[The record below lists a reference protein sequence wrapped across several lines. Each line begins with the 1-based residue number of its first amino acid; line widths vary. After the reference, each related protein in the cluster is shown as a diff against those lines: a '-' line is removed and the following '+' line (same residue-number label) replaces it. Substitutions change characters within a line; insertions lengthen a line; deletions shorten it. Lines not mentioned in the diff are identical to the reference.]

1 MVRDNR
7 DDRNKIKRRKVSSS
21 DKNKTQQTSSSS
33 SNSSSSKRKKSTSSK
48 NKSTRFKGVKTL
60 GIVFLVLLVVGVAV
74 GSGVVFASLRNT
86 VTVNKALLEKGTYK
100 TTEIYYSDGELLA
113 KPETGNKKEPVKTL
127 DKINKNLQN
136 ALIAAEDE
144 RFYEHSGVD
153 VKGLARS
160 VVNTL
165 LGKTQGGSTIPMQVS
180 KMLITSQEKSL
191 TRKIKD
197 IYYAYEMSK
206 VVEKEDILL
215 AYLNN
220 FYVGKGLYGAEA
232 GAKGYFSKSASQLT
246 PGEAALL
253 MAATNNP
260 AKYTPYKQQKLDGSE
275 TKEDLENKLI
285 FAVNTADDDWDD
297 PTDVELQMVYKLYSW
312 GLIPSEDIYSQLK
325 NQTMIVRKAV
335 PNENAKEKQKN
346 ILAKMLRLG
355 YITQSQYDEEI
366 ANPIDVK
373 LPEYT
378 ESTASS
384 VEDYIYSEV
393 VDAFVEQGYTKE
405 EASNMYYNGGLR
417 IYTTIDSGIQENLEK
432 QYKNDDNFPN
442 TIPGQNGIVQPQ
454 SGMVILDYRTGQIK
468 SLIGGRH
475 IKTRGGINRA
485 TTPVQPGSTIKP
497 LSVYTPAIDTLE
509 TTQSRVFSDK
519 RGGYKFKD
527 NRDWNP
533 ATTTPGTSDMSTRK
547 ALALSSNTIAIKAA
561 ETLGSTYDEC
571 MDIMINYLKDF
582 GITSVVDSK
591 TKEISNTDRR
601 FASLTLG
608 GMARGI
614 SPLEMAAAYGTLAN
628 GGNYIEPT
636 VYTTITT
643 YDGQLL
649 VKANPEQHKVVDE
662 QVAYVMTDMLQAVI
676 TEGTGKAASLGN
688 MPVAGKTGTTNDS
701 LDIWFVGYT
710 PYYVGATYIAD
721 DAQKDANGN
730 NIKRRGQGSS
740 STAARLWAKVMGPIH
755 QNLTKT
761 KFPVPDGVYFT
772 KINLTDGGTSSY
784 GSNAAFIEGTA
795 PSRSSYQAPPTQ
807 ETEEEDQDNPN
818 ESGDGS
824 NPPEDENQTPGE
836 GENQTPPTDNNSNN
850 NSGNT
855 GNSNT
860 GSGSTGNGSTDQPSG
875 NTSPGGSTTPESTTT
890 PQ

>member
-33 SNSSSSKRKKSTSSK
+33 SNSSSTNRKKSTSPK
-48 NKSTRFKGVKTL
+48 NKSTRFKGVKTV

-127 DKINKNLQN
+127 DKISKNLQN

-160 VVNTL
+160 VVYTL
-165 LGKTQGGSTIPMQVS
+165 MGKTQGGSTVPMQVS

-220 FYVGKGLYGAEA
+220 FYVGKSLYGAEA
-232 GAKGYFSKSASQLT
+232 GAKGYFSKSASELT

-285 FAVNTADDDWDD
+285 FAVNTTDDNWDD
-297 PTDVELQMVYKLYSW
+297 PTDVELQMVDKLYSW
-312 GLIPSEDIYSQLK
+312 GLIPNENIYSQLK
-325 NQTMIVRKAV
+325 HQTMIVRKAV

-355 YITQSQYDEEI
+355 YITQAQYDEEV
-366 ANPIDVK
+366 ATPINVK

-378 ESTASS
+378 EKSASS

-417 IYTTIDSGIQENLEK
+417 IYTTIDSGMQDNLEK

-442 TIPGQNGIVQPQ
+442 NKKGENGIIQPQ

-468 SLIGGRH
+468 SLVGGRH
-475 IKTRGGINRA
+475 IKSRGGINRA
-485 TTPVQPGSTIKP
+485 TTARQPGSTIKP

-509 TTQSRVFSDK
+509 TTQSRVFSDT
-519 RGGYKFKD
+519 RGGYKFD
-527 NRDWNP
+527 HGGWNP
-533 ATTTPGTSDMSTRK
+533 STTTSGTGSMSVRK
-547 ALALSSNTIAIKAA
+547 ALAFSSNTIAVKVA
-561 ETLGSTYDEC
+561 ETLGDTYDEAI
-571 MDIMINYLKDF
+571 DVMINYLKDF
-582 GITSVVDSK
+582 GITSVIDSK
-591 TKEISNTDRR
+591 TKSESNTDRR
-601 FASLTLG
+601 FPSLTLG
-608 GMARGI
+608 GMAKGI

-636 VYTTITT
+636 VFTTITT

-662 QVAYVMTDMLQAVI
+662 QVAYVITDMLQAVI
-676 TEGTGKAASLGN
+676 TEGTGKAASLGG

-730 NIKRRGQGSS
+730 IVPRRGQGSS
-740 STAARLWAKVMGPIH
+740 STAAKLWAKVMGPIH
-755 QNLTKT
+755 QNLAKNA

-784 GSNAAFIEGTA
+784 GVRAAFIDGTA
-795 PSRSSYQAPPTQ
+795 PPRASYQTPSTH
-807 ETEEEDQDNPN
+807 ETEEEEQDNSN

-836 GENQTPPTDNNSNN
+836 GENQTPPTDNNNN

>member
-1 MVRDNR
+1 MGRDNR

-21 DKNKTQQTSSSS
+21 DKNNTQQVS
-33 SNSSSSKRKKSTSSK
+33 SNSNNSSGSKRKKTTSSK
-48 NKSTRFKGVKTL
+48 TKSTRFKGVKTL
-60 GIVFLVLLVVGVAV
+60 GVVFLVLLVVGVAV
-74 GSGVVFASLRNT
+74 ASGIVFASLRDT
-86 VTVNKALLEKGTYK
+86 VTVNKAYLEKGTYQ
-100 TTEIYYSDGELLA
+100 TSEIYYSDGKLLT
-113 KPETGNKKEPVKTL
+113 KPKTANKKEPVKTL
-127 DKINKNLQN
+127 SKINKNLQN

-144 RFYEHSGVD
+144 RFYEHNGVD
-153 VKGLARS
+153 IKGLTRS
-160 VVNTL
+160 VVYTL

-180 KMLITSQEKSL
+180 KMLITSQEKSI

-206 VVEKEDILL
+206 TVDKEDILL

-232 GAKGYFSKSASQLT
+232 GAKGYFNKPASELT

-260 AKYTPYKQQKLDGSE
+260 ARYTPYKQLKLDGSE

-285 FAVNTADDDWDD
+285 FAVNTPDDGWDE
-297 PTDVELQMVYKLYSW
+297 PTDVELQMVDKLYSW
-312 GLIPSEDIYSQLK
+312 GLIPDKDTYNQLK
-325 NQTMIVRKAV
+325 GKTMIVRKAV
-335 PNENAKEKQKN
+335 PNEKAKEKQKS

-355 YITQSQYDEEI
+355 YITQEQYDEEV
-366 ANPIDVK
+366 AKPIDVK
-373 LPEYT
+373 LSVST
-378 ESTASS
+378 ESKGSS
-384 VEDYIYSEV
+384 VEDYIYTEV
-393 VDAFVEQGYTKE
+393 VDAFMEQGYTKE
-405 EASNMYYNGGLR
+405 EASNLYYNGGLK
-417 IYTTIDSGIQENLEK
+417 IYTTIDSGMQENLEK
-432 QYKNDDNFPN
+432 QYNDDNNFPN
-442 TIPGQNGIVQPQ
+442 HIPGQNGIVQPQ

-527 NRDWNP
+527 NREWNP
-533 ATTTPGTSDMSTRK
+533 ATTTPGTSNMSTRK

-608 GMARGI
+608 GMAKGI

-662 QVAYVMTDMLQAVI
+662 EVAYVITDMLQAVVK
-676 TEGTGKAASLGN
+676 EGTGKSASLGG

-721 DAQKDANGN
+721 DAQKDADGN

-755 QNLTKT
+755 QNLTKA
-761 KFPVPDGVYFT
+761 KFTVPDGVYFT
-772 KINLTDGGTSSY
+772 KINLDDGGTSSY
-784 GSNAAFIEGTA
+784 GVSAAFVDGTY
-795 PSRSSYQAPPTQ
+795 PSRASSYQAPPTQ
-807 ETEEEDQDNPN
+807 ETEEEEEETENPN

-824 NPPEDENQTPGE
+824 NPPEDESQTPNE
-836 GENQTPPTDNNSNN
+836 GENQTPPSNN
-850 NSGNT
+850 NNNNNNSDNSGE
-855 GNSNT
+855 G
-860 GSGSTGNGSTDQPSG
+860 GTDQPTG
-875 NTSPGGSTTPESTTT
+875 NIPPTNNTTPET
-890 PQ
+890 QQ

>member
-1 MVRDNR
+1 M
-7 DDRNKIKRRKVSSS
+7 
-21 DKNKTQQTSSSS
+21 
-33 SNSSSSKRKKSTSSK
+33 
-48 NKSTRFKGVKTL
+48 
-60 GIVFLVLLVVGVAV
+60 VGVAV

-113 KPETGNKKEPVKTL
+113 KPETGNKKEPLKTL

-160 VVNTL
+160 VVYTL
-165 LGKTQGGSTIPMQVS
+165 MGKTQGGSTVPMQVS

-232 GAKGYFSKSASQLT
+232 GAKGYFSKSASELT

-275 TKEDLENKLI
+275 TKGDLENKLI

-297 PTDVELQMVYKLYSW
+297 PTDVELQMVDKLYSW
-312 GLIPSEDIYSQLK
+312 GLIPSKNIYSQLK

-355 YITQSQYDEEI
+355 YITQSQYDEEV

-405 EASNMYYNGGLR
+405 EASNMYYNGGLH
-417 IYTTIDSGIQENLEK
+417 IYTTIDSGMQDNLEE

-442 TIPGQNGIVQPQ
+442 NEKTGANGIIQPQ

-475 IKTRGGINRA
+475 IKSRGGINRA

-509 TTQSRVFSDK
+509 TTQSTVFSDT
-519 RGGYKFKD
+519 RGGYKFSENKT
-527 NRDWNP
+527 WNP
-533 ATTTPGTSDMSTRK
+533 ATTTSGTGSMSTRK
-547 ALALSSNTIAIKAA
+547 ALALSSNTIAIKVA
-561 ETLGSTYDEC
+561 ETLGDTYDEA
-571 MDIMINYLKDF
+571 MDVMINYLKDF

-591 TKEISNTDRR
+591 TKSESNTDRR

-636 VYTTITT
+636 VFTTITT

-662 QVAYVMTDMLQAVI
+662 QVAYVITDMLQAVI

-721 DAQKDANGN
+721 DAGVRDSNGN
-730 NIKRRGQGSS
+730 IVSRRGQGSS
-740 STAARLWAKVMGPIH
+740 STAAKLWAKVMGPIH
-755 QNLTKT
+755 QNLAKNA

-772 KINLTDGGTSSY
+772 KINLVDGGTSSY

-795 PSRSSYQAPPTQ
+795 PSISSYQAPPTQ
-807 ETEEEDQDNPN
+807 ETEEEEQDNSN

-824 NPPEDENQTPGE
+824 NPPEDESQTPGE
-836 GENQTPPTDNNSNN
+836 GENQTPPTDNNNN
-850 NSGNT
+850 NSGN
-855 GNSNT
+855 
-860 GSGSTGNGSTDQPSG
+860 TGNGSTDQPSG
-875 NTSPGGSTTPESTTT
+875 NTSPEGSTTPESTTT
-890 PQ
+890 PQQNNG

>member
-113 KPETGNKKEPVKTL
+113 KPETGNKKEPLKTL

-160 VVNTL
+160 VVYTL
-165 LGKTQGGSTIPMQVS
+165 MGKTQGGSTVPMQVS

-232 GAKGYFSKSASQLT
+232 GAKGYFSKSASELT

-275 TKEDLENKLI
+275 TKGDLENKLI

-297 PTDVELQMVYKLYSW
+297 PTDVELQMVDKLYSW
-312 GLIPSEDIYSQLK
+312 GLIPSKNIYSQLK

-355 YITQSQYDEEI
+355 YITQSQYDEEV

-405 EASNMYYNGGLR
+405 EASNMYYNGGLH
-417 IYTTIDSGIQENLEK
+417 IYTTIDSGMQDNLEE

-442 TIPGQNGIVQPQ
+442 NEKTGANGIIQPQ

-475 IKTRGGINRA
+475 IKSRGGINRA

-509 TTQSRVFSDK
+509 TTQSTVFSDT
-519 RGGYKFKD
+519 RGGYKFSENKT
-527 NRDWNP
+527 WNP
-533 ATTTPGTSDMSTRK
+533 ATTTSGTGSMSTRK
-547 ALALSSNTIAIKAA
+547 ALALSSNTIAIKVA
-561 ETLGSTYDEC
+561 ETLGDTYDEA
-571 MDIMINYLKDF
+571 MDVMINYLKDF

-591 TKEISNTDRR
+591 TKSESNTDRR

-636 VYTTITT
+636 VFTTITT

-662 QVAYVMTDMLQAVI
+662 QVAYVITDMLQAVI

-721 DAQKDANGN
+721 DAGVRDSNGN
-730 NIKRRGQGSS
+730 IVSRRGQGSS
-740 STAARLWAKVMGPIH
+740 STAAKLWAKVMGPIH
-755 QNLTKT
+755 QNLAKNA

-772 KINLTDGGTSSY
+772 KINLVDGGTSSY

-795 PSRSSYQAPPTQ
+795 PSISSYQAPPTQ
-807 ETEEEDQDNPN
+807 ETEEEEQDNSN

-824 NPPEDENQTPGE
+824 NPPEDESQTPGE
-836 GENQTPPTDNNSNN
+836 GENQTPPTDNNNN
-850 NSGNT
+850 NSGN
-855 GNSNT
+855 
-860 GSGSTGNGSTDQPSG
+860 TGNGSTDQPSG
-875 NTSPGGSTTPESTTT
+875 NTSPEGSTTPESTTT
-890 PQ
+890 PQQNNG